1 MANFDSPE
9 KPKNESSSETDSG
22 FELSSDEK
30 PPSTEHQSFLKL
42 TRELASL
49 PLEQSAAALEMS
61 AAIAGISLRASIE
74 FLRAAPAAAQV
85 LEADELRSWGE
96 LGRRLAMSDVETAI
110 TFFAEGVSGLENVPK
125 SIHPLIFQL
134 CSRQITLSSPV
145 AIETFRN
152 LPALTE
158 AVADDELLVLVLEVV
173 AEIARR
179 SAKHSA
185 EFLKQSPAVIAHLRR
200 FKSPEVTKKG
210 IELASEFASR
220 AGGIAADA
228 WAALPAALARLNAAD
243 ALRLLNNTAGFL
255 ERGGG
260 SALQVLITGG
270 DLLRSLPEIFD
281 EWVRLLWAVAQ
292 HGNATLVAFIRS
304 SPRFVRALA
313 AEARHEQL
321 VNLALRVMQLT
332 REIAETDGEAALA
345 CFRSSSSALRTV
357 SIAQFEQ
364 WALAGLS
371 AHNKDPRARRS
382 YFALETRGSYDALR
396 SGSNGLALEAVRH
409 LLLLYIEALTGHE
422 VEISALA
429 AVPVESRIGDG
440 RTIHLPSV
448 VAEFADDELD
458 FRLYKVLAAHAA
470 GQIEFGTYERGTADL
485 RAACLTLAETYNP
498 ENADALD
505 AFSLPD
511 EIVGQT
517 FLSVPDSE
525 ASSLEAGTGRNAG
538 PTVDYRRALQLF
550 PQPELARRIFGTL
563 ENCRIDRRLRQ
574 KYRGLARDLDLIRDH
589 LRRGR
594 PSVLELPATLVS
606 FELLFQSTLL
616 GGATDDARQY
626 YGQIVSELE
635 TVAAEYLSNASASV
649 ADSLLATSRVYLLF
663 QSLHDESV
671 QEVETQEEPAESE
684 EENAIATESFN
695 RRESQQKPQHRDV
708 RELFNAWNDP
718 DGAGEPDELAG
729 AEAWTEAEFPEQ
741 QIEEGEVAYSYDE
754 WDRELTDHRLGWC
767 RVIEKRVKHGD
778 RMFVEQ
784 TRERHKGVISSIRHQ
799 FQLLRPEDLQRVMN
813 ELDGEEFD
821 LSAVIDFVIDRRAA
835 RVGGA
840 QQSERLYTKRLRRRR
855 DVAVSFLLD
864 QSSST
869 ARTIG
874 RHPLQPYTRPG
885 RRIIEIEKE
894 GLVLMSE
901 ALEAV
906 GDTYSINGFTSEGRR
921 NVKFYVVKD
930 FDEKYSD
937 EVKQRI
943 GGINFQ
949 NNTRLGAAIRHATA
963 KLAKQ
968 EARTR
973 LLIVLSD
980 GRPYDHD
987 YGDARYAREDTR
999 EALRQAKNSGITPF
1013 CITIDRESEAE
1024 LRDLYGEIGY
1034 TIIDD
1039 VLSLPERMPGI
1050 YRRLTT

>member
-538 PTVDYRRALQLF
+538 PTVDYRRAPIVPPTRTGSPHLWHFGKLSHRST
-550 PQPELARRIFGTL
+550 PSSEVSRARTRSRFDT
-563 ENCRIDRRLRQ
+563 RPF
-574 KYRGLARDLDLIRDH
+574 AP
-589 LRRGR
+589 R
-594 PSVLELPATLVS
+594 PSVRAGVARDPGFVRITVS
-606 FELLFQSTLL
+606 KH
-616 GGATDDARQY
+616 
-626 YGQIVSELE
+626 
-635 TVAAEYLSNASASV
+635 AA
-649 ADSLLATSRVYLLF
+649 
-663 QSLHDESV
+663 
-671 QEVETQEEPAESE
+671 
-684 EENAIATESFN
+684 
-695 RRESQQKPQHRDV
+695 
-708 RELFNAWNDP
+708 
-718 DGAGEPDELAG
+718 
-729 AEAWTEAEFPEQ
+729 
-741 QIEEGEVAYSYDE
+741 
-754 WDRELTDHRLGWC
+754 
-767 RVIEKRVKHGD
+767 
-778 RMFVEQ
+778 
-784 TRERHKGVISSIRHQ
+784 
-799 FQLLRPEDLQRVMN
+799 
-813 ELDGEEFD
+813 
-821 LSAVIDFVIDRRAA
+821 
-835 RVGGA
+835 
-840 QQSERLYTKRLRRRR
+840 RRR
-855 DVAVSFLLD
+855 D
-864 QSSST
+864 
-869 ARTIG
+869 
-874 RHPLQPYTRPG
+874 
-885 RRIIEIEKE
+885 
-894 GLVLMSE
+894 
-901 ALEAV
+901 
-906 GDTYSINGFTSEGRR
+906 
-921 NVKFYVVKD
+921 
-930 FDEKYSD
+930 
-937 EVKQRI
+937 
-943 GGINFQ
+943 
-949 NNTRLGAAIRHATA
+949 
-963 KLAKQ
+963 
-968 EARTR
+968 
-973 LLIVLSD
+973 
-980 GRPYDHD
+980 
-987 YGDARYAREDTR
+987 
-999 EALRQAKNSGITPF
+999 
-1013 CITIDRESEAE
+1013 
-1024 LRDLYGEIGY
+1024 
-1034 TIIDD
+1034 
-1039 VLSLPERMPGI
+1039 
-1050 YRRLTT
+1050 